1 MELKQLKGIG
11 EKTEKTLNRAGIEK
25 VEDLLDYYP
34 RYYDTYEEPVLVR
47 NLEENRTQAVLGTVV
62 REISLRRVR
71 NLQIVEA
78 YIRDLEG
85 NGIKATWFNAPYIK
99 NTIHNGDILIFR
111 GFIHLR
117 AEAVTLLISRKH
129 LRKLS
134 IKRKWAKCNRCIL

>member
-99 NTIHNGDILIFR
+99 NTC
-111 GFIHLR
+111 
-117 AEAVTLLISRKH
+117 LLYTSD
-129 LRKLS
+129 
-134 IKRKWAKCNRCIL
+134 AADD

>member
-71 NLQIVEA
+71 NLQKFCL
-78 YIRDLEG
+78 RRLSR
-85 NGIKATWFNAPYIK
+85 PYVLMLK
-99 NTIHNGDILIFR
+99 GSVFM
-111 GFIHLR
+111 
-117 AEAVTLLISRKH
+117 
-129 LRKLS
+129 
-134 IKRKWAKCNRCIL
+134 

>member
-25 VEDLLDYYP
+25 VEDLYM
-34 RYYDTYEEPVLVR
+34 
-47 NLEENRTQAVLGTVV
+47 
-62 REISLRRVR
+62 
-71 NLQIVEA
+71 
-78 YIRDLEG
+78 
-85 NGIKATWFNAPYIK
+85 
-99 NTIHNGDILIFR
+99 
-111 GFIHLR
+111 R